1 MNSGFFVAGVS
12 GQMAQQKMDDISHN
26 LANANTVGFIGSR
39 SSFETVFTSKASPTG
54 SPETVPAA
62 FQAMGGQFVDTRSG
76 NIEQTGNDFDFAI
89 LGKAWFRVQTAPGE
103 EAYTRAGNF
112 TQDAEGN
119 LLTQDGKPVL
129 DAGGTPIQL
138 PAGRVEATDQ
148 GELLVNGSVVAQL
161 GLVSITDPAGIER
174 IGNVLVKTPLTN
186 TAPATDVM
194 VRQGAL
200 ESSNVNSV
208 LAMTEMIATL
218 RSYEATIKMIEEYN
232 QQSSQLTSQVGMV
245 QGGN

>member
-1 MNSGFFVAGVS
+1 MSSGFFVAGVS

-26 LANANTVGFIGSR
+26 LANVNTVGFLGSR
-39 SSFETVFTSKASPTG
+39 TSFETVFTSKASPTG
-54 SPETVPAA
+54 NPDTAPAA
-62 FQAMGGQFVDTRSG
+62 SQSMGSQFVDTSSG
-76 NIEQTGNDFDFAI
+76 NIEQTGSDFDFAI
-89 LGKAWFRVQTAPGE
+89 LGKAWFRVEAAPGE

-119 LLTQDGKPVL
+119 LLTQDGKHVL

-138 PAGRVEATDQ
+138 PAGRLQATDQ
-148 GELLVNGSVVAQL
+148 GELIVNGSVVAQL

-174 IGNVLVKTPLTN
+174 IGNALIRTPVTN
-186 TAPATDVM
+186 TAPATDVT

-208 LAMTEMIATL
+208 LAMAEMIATL
-218 RSYEATIKMIEEYN
+218 RSYEATVKMIEEYN
-232 QQSSQLTSQVGMV
+232 RQSSQLTQQVGQV
-245 QGGN
+245 QGM